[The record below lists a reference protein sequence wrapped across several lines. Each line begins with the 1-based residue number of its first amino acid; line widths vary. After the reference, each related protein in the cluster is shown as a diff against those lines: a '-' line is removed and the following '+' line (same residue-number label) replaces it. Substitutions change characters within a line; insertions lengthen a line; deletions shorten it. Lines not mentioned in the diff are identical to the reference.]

1 VFFIYCFLWPM
12 IENLVNG
19 VGWVGTLKLVHTK
32 WMLIHF
38 FVVVGTVCKSSAHNA
53 TLKIEVVLSL
63 LH

>member
-1 VFFIYCFLWPM
+1 M

-19 VGWVGTLKLVHTK
+19 VGWVGTLKLVHAK
-32 WMLIHF
+32 WMLVHF